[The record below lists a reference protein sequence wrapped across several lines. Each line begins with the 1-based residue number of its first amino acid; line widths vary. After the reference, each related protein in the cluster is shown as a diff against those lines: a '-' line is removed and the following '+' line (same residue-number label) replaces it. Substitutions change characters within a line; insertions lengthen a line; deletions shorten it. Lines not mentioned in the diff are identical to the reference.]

1 MGQPCPKLQLFR
13 SWHGVVMVAF
23 LAAIPGCGGSDYELK
38 VARVSGVVTL
48 DGEPLAEGYVSIL
61 VRKGRMGRGAIQ
73 SDGTFVIGT
82 YKDADGAQVGSHTVV
97 VKQVPRD
104 EGGGKKN
111 RVPIPKRYGKSN
123 TSGLSIDIKP
133 GEQNELILKLTT
145 KE

>member
-1 MGQPCPKLQLFR
+1 MGQLCLQLQLLR
-13 SWHGVVMVAF
+13 SWCGIVTVAF
-23 LAAIPGCGGSDYELK
+23 LVLLPGCGGSGHELS
-38 VARVSGVVTL
+38 VAPVSGVVTL

-61 VRKGRMGRGAIQ
+61 VGKGRMGRGAIQ

-82 YKDADGAQVGSHTVV
+82 YGDADGAQVGSHTVV
-97 VKQVPRD
+97 IKPVPRD

-123 TSGLSIDIKP
+123 TSGLSIDVKP
-133 GEQNELILKLTT
+133 GEQNKLVLGLTT